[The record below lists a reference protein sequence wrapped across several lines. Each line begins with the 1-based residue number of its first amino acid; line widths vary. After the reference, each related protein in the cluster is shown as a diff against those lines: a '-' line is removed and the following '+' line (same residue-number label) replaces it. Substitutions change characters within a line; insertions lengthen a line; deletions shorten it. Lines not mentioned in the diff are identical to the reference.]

1 MEYTYPAYFYDFQ
14 CVASECT
21 DTCCAAW
28 EIMIDP
34 VSLKKISEI
43 SRIFWK
49 PAKKF
54 HRLGTEIF

>member
-34 VSLKKISEI
+34 VSLKKY
-43 SRIFWK
+43 RK
-49 PAKKF
+49 YP
-54 HRLGTEIF
+54 